1 MWSGKPSR
9 EGPGKKAACVSMCPW
24 QCPRSAKR
32 RRRQTATCRRRAAQ
46 SSRIP
51 SITHTTMRGVVEGEV
66 TRVKASTRNWLAGAL
81 ADGAAEVVVAAK
93 WFVMQKMDGMQRA

>member
-1 MWSGKPSR
+1 
-9 EGPGKKAACVSMCPW
+9 
-24 QCPRSAKR
+24 
-32 RRRQTATCRRRAAQ
+32 
-46 SSRIP
+46 
-51 SITHTTMRGVVEGEV
+51 MRGVVEGEV